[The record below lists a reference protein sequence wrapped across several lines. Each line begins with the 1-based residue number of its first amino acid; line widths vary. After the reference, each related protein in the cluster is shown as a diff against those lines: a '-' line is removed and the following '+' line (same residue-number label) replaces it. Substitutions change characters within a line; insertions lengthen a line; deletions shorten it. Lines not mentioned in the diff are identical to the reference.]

1 MLPDARVVLE
11 DLLVAPIVVEHV
23 DPADLRDPE
32 AELLEDERATIAGA
46 IEKRRREFAAG
57 RILARRGLAALGHPP
72 VAIVNG
78 EDRAPQWPAGI
89 VGSITH
95 TKGYCA
101 VAVARSSEMR
111 SVAVDAERDDAL
123 SDGALEMIC
132 GEAERAWLATQPEAD
147 RGWLSKLVF
156 SAKECVYK
164 LQHPLTKLFLDF
176 DAVTVRVDF
185 ERETWTATF
194 LVPAAPVFAVGDR
207 VEGRWRRADGLVATA
222 AFLR

>member
-1 MLPDARVVLE
+1 MLER
-11 DLLVAPIVVEHV
+11 LLPAPIVVEHV
-23 DPADLRDPE
+23 DPRRLRDPE
-32 AELLEDERATIAGA
+32 AELFAEERPGIARA
-46 IEKRRREFAAG
+46 VDKRRREFAAG

-78 EDRAPQWPAGI
+78 EDRAPQWPSEI

-101 VAVARSSEMR
+101 VAMARASQMR
-111 SVAVDAERDDAL
+111 SVAIDAEHDDAL

-176 DAVTVRVDF
+176 DAVMVRVDL
-185 ERETWTATF
+185 ERETWVAEF
-194 LVPAAPVFAVGDR
+194 LVVAAPAFGVGDR
-207 VEGRWRRADGLVATA
+207 VEGRWRRAHGLVATA
-222 AFLR
+222 AWLR